1 MPVALI
7 TGASSGIGEEF
18 ARQLAAT
25 HDLVLVAR
33 DVAKLERLGEQL
45 LDTHGTRVEVLG
57 ADVSTRTGREPV
69 LARLAD
75 RDDPVDL
82 LVNNAGM
89 GYATGA
95 SRNPVDDEMYMLEV
109 NAVAKVHFSLTAVQA
124 MLARGSGGIINVASV
139 CGIAPAWV
147 DSLYGTSTATVL
159 RHTEEMAYSKAL
171 RTSDVKIM
179 ALCPGD
185 VLTDFNNRAGIPNRT
200 DWGWVD
206 VGVLVR
212 VALADLRRGKVVSV
226 PTARYKLL
234 SSLMKIFPNSWSR
247 MYGYD
252 LGQQRP
258 ELPDAAQR
266 SSSTG

>member
-1 MPVALI
+1 MAVALI

-18 ARQLAAT
+18 ARQLAPT

-33 DVAKLERLGEQL
+33 DVAKLERLAERL
-45 LDTHGTRVEVLG
+45 SSEHGTRVDVLG
-57 ADVSTRTGREPV
+57 ADVSTRAGRAPV
-69 LARLAD
+69 LARLTDPD
-75 RDDPVDL
+75 RPIDL

-89 GYATGA
+89 GYSTGA
-95 SRNPVDDEMYMLEV
+95 SQNPVDDEMYMLEV
-109 NAVAKVHFSLTAVQA
+109 NAVAKVHLSLTAVQA

-171 RTSDVKIM
+171 RNSDVTVM

-185 VLTDFNNRAGIPNRT
+185 VQTDFNNRAGIPNKT

-206 VGVLVR
+206 VSVLVR
-212 VALADLRRGKVVSV
+212 VALADLRKGKVVSI
-226 PTARYKLL
+226 PTARYKFL
-234 SSLMKIFPNSWSR
+234 STLMKLAPNSWSR

-252 LGQQRP
+252 LGRQHP
-258 ELPDAAQR
+258 EVPRATPHFAA
-266 SSSTG
+266 GA

>member
-1 MPVALI
+1 MAVALI

-18 ARQLAAT
+18 ARQLAPT

-33 DVAKLERLGEQL
+33 DVDRLRQL
-45 LDTHGTRVEVLG
+45 ADQLSTAHGTRVDVLG
-57 ADVSTRTGREPV
+57 ADVSTRAGRTPV
-69 LARLAD
+69 LDRLTD
-75 RDDPVDL
+75 PEHPVDL

-95 SRNPVDDEMYMLEV
+95 TQNPVDDEMYMLEV
-109 NAVAKVHFSLTAVQA
+109 NAVAKVHLSLTAVQA
-124 MLARGSGGIINVASV
+124 MLARGSGGVINVSSV

-171 RTSDVKIM
+171 RASDVKVM

-185 VLTDFNNRAGIPNRT
+185 VRTEFNDRAGIPDKT

-206 VGVLVR
+206 VTVLVR
-212 VALADLRRGKVVSV
+212 TALADLRKGKVVSI
-226 PTARYKLL
+226 PTARYKFL
-234 SSLMKIFPNSWSR
+234 SALMKLAPNSWSKL
-247 MYGYD
+247 YGYD
-252 LGQQRP
+252 LGRQHPEIPAAVPQPAARP
-258 ELPDAAQR
+258 
-266 SSSTG
+266 

>member
-18 ARQLAAT
+18 ARQLAPT

-45 LDTHGTRVEVLG
+45 YDAHGTRVGVLA
-57 ADVSTRTGREPV
+57 ADVSTRAGREPV
-69 LARLAD
+69 LARLSD
-75 RDDPVDL
+75 RIHPIDL

-89 GYATGA
+89 GYSTGA
-95 SRNPVDDEMYMLEV
+95 SRNPVDHEMYMLEV

-124 MLARGSGGIINVASV
+124 MLARGKGGIINVSSI

-171 RTSDVKIM
+171 RSSDVKIM

-185 VLTDFNNRAGIPNRT
+185 VATDFNRRAGIPDKT

-206 VGVLVR
+206 VQVLVR
-212 VALADLRRGKVVSV
+212 VALADLRKGKVVSI
-226 PTARYKLL
+226 PTARYKFL
-234 SSLMKIFPNSWSR
+234 SSLMKIFPNSWSK

-252 LGQQRP
+252 LGAQPP
-258 ELPDAAQR
+258 EEARAGGR
-266 SSSTG
+266 G